1 MNNRKQKN
9 DRLINNAIRVLTCT
23 VAVALFIMAC
33 VLLNNEKSMSAATPA
48 AAATTAATST
58 PSVSAKPASSTPAS
72 DSAITVDKKDAVR
85 ITRSKS
91 QIKAGKKFRFKA
103 ESETGEEI
111 TWSVNKKDKASISS
125 KGLFRAKRTGK
136 VKVTAKTETA
146 SVTCKVKILP
156 KKTVAIDAG
165 HQARA
170 NSALEP
176 IGPGASTKKP
186 KVAGGA
192 TGVYTKV
199 PEYKLTL
206 AVAKKLKTELVDR
219 GYKVVMIRTK
229 NEVNISNKE
238 RAQKANETSDI
249 CIRIHADAAGSSSV
263 TGASALYPSAS
274 NPYCGSISSKS
285 KKLSECVIGSMC
297 EECGA
302 RNRGLVVRNDLTG
315 TNWST
320 IPVTLI
326 EMGFMTNK
334 AEDIRMQ
341 DESYQKKIAIGMAEG
356 VEKYFGY

>member
-1 MNNRKQKN
+1 MKKKQKKN
-9 DRLINNAIRVLTCT
+9 ILINKAVRVLTCI
-23 VAVALFIMAC
+23 VAAAVCITAC
-33 VLLNNEKSMSAATPA
+33 VLFNNDKRNMSAATPSA
-48 AAATTAATST
+48 TAAVTST
-58 PSVSAKPASSTPAS
+58 PAASAKPAASTPAS
-72 DSAITVDKKDAVR
+72 DSALSVDKKDSVS
-85 ITRSKS
+85 ITRSKK

-103 ESETGEEI
+103 ESEAGEEI
-111 TWSVNKKDKASISS
+111 TWSVDKKDKASISS
-125 KGLFRAKRTGK
+125 KGLFRAKKTGK
-136 VKVTAKTETA
+136 VKVTAKTAAA

-156 KKTVAIDAG
+156 KKVVAIDAG
-165 HQARA
+165 HQARL
-170 NSALEP
+170 NSGLEP

-206 AVAKKLKTELVDR
+206 AVAKKLKTQLVVR

-238 RAQKANETSDI
+238 RAEKANETSDI
-249 CIRIHADAAGSSSV
+249 YIRIHADAAGSSSV

-285 KKLSECVIGSMC
+285 KKLSECVLGSMC

-356 VEKYFGY
+356 VEKYFGYK